1 MDAIDFLVFLCAV
14 LACLAIA
21 SSLIR
26 AWINRLENKLDDA
39 LVHAAVKEALTK
51 IIFIRVEEHA
61 NMQFAYNALTSE
73 FLVQGKDAAELNANF
88 GISFPK
94 FQGVIV
100 EPEEEPNVL

>member
-1 MDAIDFLVFLCAV
+1 MDAIDFLVFLCAGLV
-14 LACLAIA
+14 GLAIA
-21 SSLIR
+21 SSLLR
-26 AWINRLENKLDDA
+26 AWIKRLENKLEDT
-39 LVHAAVKEALTK
+39 LVHAAVQEALTK
-51 IIFIRVEEHA
+51 IIFIRVEEHT

-100 EPEEEPNVL
+100 EPEEEPNV